1 MADIKSLADKAK
13 QKATQAAG
21 DKLQA
26 TAKEKLGVN
35 LQDPAQA
42 LKKKA
47 ADALTNSDVPS
58 DKLLLETGKVFN
70 DSSERLK
77 ATSIH
82 TGYGPLTAGITSAFS
97 GHNYRGLGNPAPVNN
112 EQYGMVFFTR
122 PRLNL
127 SYDNLI
133 RDRTF
138 TMMLNEKPQSIP
150 RAIRCILDPKIEKLG
165 SAAGAITSPL
175 SDPHNAFISIASNCL
190 ETMSG
195 WPDPYIDTYTS
206 RSGIYKDEW
215 SMVDSYCKNYS
226 AWDMSCNFRNIV
238 GDPIGYLFHAWTQY
252 ASLVREGTFDPHL
265 EMIMENEI
273 DYNTRIYR
281 VILDPSRR
289 FVTRISACG
298 AAFPTSNSI
307 GSMFNYSTDGIYNR
321 DGDQISV
328 TFRCMGAMYYDPIL
342 INAFNKTVWMFNP
355 DMVSAEQSDKD
366 PYGDATRLK
375 TLIKLPAAERHLFNG
390 QGYPR
395 INPFTAELEWWIP
408 IVDYDTT
415 MNLFKLI

>member
-1 MADIKSLADKAK
+1 MADFKNIPGKLK
-13 QKATQAAG
+13 QKATDAVK
-21 DKLQA
+21 DKLKNA
-26 TAKEKLGVN
+26 LP
-35 LQDPAQA
+35 DPAQA
-42 LKKKA
+42 LKNKLT
-47 ADALTNSDVPS
+47 ADAAAAVPS
-58 DKLLLETGKVFN
+58 DGKPTDKLLLETGKLFN
-70 DSSERLK
+70 NSADILQ

-82 TGYGPLTAGITSAFS
+82 TGYGPLNAGITSAFT

-138 TMMLNEKPQSIP
+138 VGMLNENEASIP
-150 RAIRCILDPKIEKLG
+150 RAIRCILDPKLEKLG
-165 SAAGAITSPL
+165 SAAGPITSRL

-238 GDPIGYLFHAWTQY
+238 GDPIGFMFHAWTQY
-252 ASLVREGTFDPHL
+252 ASLVREGTFDPHM

-342 INAFNKTVWMFNP
+342 IDAFNKTVWMFNEA
-355 DMVSAEQSDKD
+355 MRSEEQTAED
-366 PYGDATRLK
+366 PHGDALRLR
-375 TLIKLPAAERHLFNG
+375 TLVKLPPAERHLFHG

-395 INPFTAELEWWIP
+395 INPHTAELEWWIP
-408 IVDYDTT
+408 KVDYDATLA
-415 MNLFKLI
+415 LFKLM